1 MKKSIIIFVAVLLAS
16 QASLNA
22 QDKQKQEQQ
31 MKEAAEQLR
40 KTENVQQEAL
50 KDPEQELKLTQQERE
65 KAMQDVKV
73 YMDAARRD
81 GNVRIYTPGSDRSF
95 NTGDPFSWS
104 PGMNFS
110 FHMGEDAER
119 TSWDFSKSVKESTFS
134 RDYVFDV
141 EKSVNNVVMSVNGD
155 CKSGEIKIKIIAPSG
170 KTYSDITID
179 EFGNLNWRKTFTIS
193 ETENKDKTGAWK
205 FEISAN
211 KATGYFRI
219 SLQAS

>member
-1 MKKSIIIFVAVLLAS
+1 MKKSILFIVAVLLAS
-16 QASLNA
+16 SASLNA

-31 MKEAAEQLR
+31 MKEAAELQKKAEIL
-40 KTENVQQEAL
+40 QQESL
-50 KDPEQELKLTQQERE
+50 KELEQELKLTQEERE
-65 KAMQDVKV
+65 KAMKDVKV

-81 GNVRIYTPGSDRSF
+81 GNVRVYTPGSERTF
-95 NTGDPFSWS
+95 NTGDPFVWT
-104 PGMNFS
+104 PGMNFN
-110 FHMGEDAER
+110 FHMGEDEER

-141 EKSVNNVVMSVNGD
+141 EKSVNSVVMSVNGD